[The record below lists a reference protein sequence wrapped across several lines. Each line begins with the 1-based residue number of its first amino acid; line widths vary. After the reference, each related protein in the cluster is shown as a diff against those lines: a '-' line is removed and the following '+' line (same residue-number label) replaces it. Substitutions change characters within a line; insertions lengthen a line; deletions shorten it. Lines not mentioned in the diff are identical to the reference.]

1 MLDNKIIIGIAII
14 VLIIVIVI
22 IAIISKSKK
31 DKNKEPEASILDVDE
46 VGVPNTSELQDFSYG
61 YEKEETIVMN
71 PVTDEND
78 NNTDNAFF
86 IFFFSFLFLRKFL
99 NSPRI
104 PLTLHLS
111 SLFFPGFL

>member
-1 MLDNKIIIGIAII
+1 MLDNKIIICIAII

-71 PVTDEND
+71 PVTDENNDKND
-78 NNTDNAFF
+78 NDRKESEDNE
-86 IFFFSFLFLRKFL
+86 
-99 NSPRI
+99 
-104 PLTLHLS
+104 
-111 SLFFPGFL
+111 

>member
-1 MLDNKIIIGIAII
+1 MLDKKIRIGKAII
-14 VLIIVIVI
+14 VLILVILI

-71 PVTDEND
+71 PVTDENNDKND
-78 NNTDNAFF
+78 NDRKESEDNE
-86 IFFFSFLFLRKFL
+86 
-99 NSPRI
+99 
-104 PLTLHLS
+104 
-111 SLFFPGFL
+111 